1 MSMQWLGWA
10 PEQPSLV
17 QEMAPG
23 ISNLLQVLLL
33 QREREQEIAN
43 QVYEAPTGGYM
54 TWFANQGFDVADA
67 VDLVRADLESHPN
80 WEQIRKSMETYTPHA
95 IGTDGEGK
103 VTFNTLHL
111 ETFL

>member
-1 MSMQWLGWA
+1 MSMQWLGWV

-23 ISNLLQVLLL
+23 ISNLIQVLLL
-33 QREREQEIAN
+33 QREKEQEIAN
-43 QVYEAPTGGYM
+43 QIYEATNWRIYDLV
-54 TWFANQGFDVADA
+54 ANQGFDVADA

-95 IGTDGEGK
+95 IGTDGEGR
-103 VTFNTLHL
+103 
-111 ETFL
+111 